1 MVARN
6 RIVLTG
12 RGGTSVNEPW
22 SVGLH
27 YALADGGA
35 VSGQPALQAW
45 AVGIAT
51 ILEAGETDYTALT
64 SMMSEAMSIN
74 RVDVYEYGETGP
86 AIAQGVA
93 QFSWSGTGTIRGPL
107 STCCVIRHD
116 TAVVGRS
123 FRGRTYW
130 PAAGVTI
137 STGGKLSLVGG
148 VATEFAELL
157 NDIAGASPDPLTVP
171 VVYSPTRNQV
181 TSVTTVRAGDAPDT
195 QRRRDDGLAE
205 IFQTATV

>member
-12 RGGTSVNEPW
+12 RGGASVNEPW

-27 YALADGGA
+27 FALADGGA

-45 AVGIAT
+45 ATGIAT
-51 ILEAGETDYTALT
+51 VLDGGETDYTSLT
-64 SMMSEAMSIN
+64 AMMSEAMSLTG
-74 RVDVYEYGETGP
+74 VQVYEFGDSGP
-86 AIAQGVA
+86 AVAQGIA
-93 QFSWSGTGTIRGPL
+93 TYNWSGVGTIRGPL

-116 TAVVGRS
+116 TTVVGRS

-130 PAAGVTI
+130 PAAGTTI
-137 STGGKLSLVGG
+137 TTGGKLALLTG

-157 NDIAGASPDPLTVP
+157 NDIAAASPDPLTVP
-171 VVYSPTRNQV
+171 VVYSPTRDLLTPV
-181 TSVTTVRAGDAPDT
+181 STVRAGDAPDT